1 MMDKASG
8 SLTAAKL
15 PLRLFL
21 WLFALSTVFPFALL
35 LLTSIKSQPDLLRG
49 AFVLPDYPHF
59 ENYVRAWVDG
69 HFNVY
74 FWNSII
80 VVIPVVAISIVLGT
94 ISGFGF
100 AFLSFPFRRALFVI
114 LTIGMMVPTEAFIIP
129 LYYEM
134 RHLGLINTYA
144 AVIVPQIAMSMPFA
158 TLFLA
163 SAMQQV
169 PLEILEAAVLDGAS
183 RPRILLKVILPVIL
197 PAISTLALFLFIWT
211 WNEFLIPLILVN
223 DDAYRTLPLGML
235 FFQGRYTVNTPVLTA
250 GAVIVISPLVVSYL
264 IFQRK
269 FIEGLTAGATK

>member
-1 MMDKASG
+1 MRQHSRDHT
-8 SLTAAKL
+8 TAIL
-15 PLRLFL
+15 PLRVVF
-21 WLFALSTVFPFALL
+21 WIFALATIVPFALL

-49 AFVLPDYPHF
+49 AFVLPSYPHF
-59 ENYVRAWVDG
+59 ENYLNAWVDG

-80 VVIPVVAISIVLGT
+80 VVIPVVVISIILGT
-94 ISGFGF
+94 LNGF
-100 AFLSFPFRRALFVI
+100 AFAFLTIPFRRTLFVI
-114 LTIGMMVPTEAFIIP
+114 MTIGMMVPTEAFIIP

-134 RHLGLINTYA
+134 RYLGLINTYA
-144 AVIVPQIAMSMPFA
+144 VVILPQIAMSMPFA
-158 TLFLA
+158 TIFLA
-163 SAMQQV
+163 SAMQQL
-169 PLEILEAAVLDGAS
+169 PEEILEAALMDGAD
-183 RPRILLKVILPVIL
+183 RWYILRKIIIPLMM
-197 PAISTLALFLFIWT
+197 PAMSTLALFLFIWT

-250 GAVIVISPLVVSYL
+250 GAVIVISPLVVAYL